1 MHSRRATDVRTI
13 SLIVCIVKIGMN
25 GVVKISDEA
34 VIQADFNV
42 YFAYCFA
49 W

>member
-1 MHSRRATDVRTI
+1 MHSRRATDARTF
-13 SLIVCIVKIGMN
+13 SLIVCIVEIGMN
-25 GVVKISDEA
+25 GVKISDEA
-34 VIQADFNV
+34 VIRADFHV

>member
-1 MHSRRATDVRTI
+1 MYSRRATDARTF
-13 SLIVCIVKIGMN
+13 SLIVCLVEIGMN

-34 VIQADFNV
+34 VIRADFHV
-42 YFAYCFA
+42 YFSYCFA